1 MSWDTLTETVISHLT
16 ESDASLIAHN
26 WQMEN
31 QNCKLNRTK
40 QMANKNSDKEL
51 LPKHTS
57 VQEIKK
63 QTSGTKK
70 NLQTINNTKKK
81 VLSGTESNLV

>member
-1 MSWDTLTETVISHLT
+1 
-16 ESDASLIAHN
+16 
-26 WQMEN
+26 
-31 QNCKLNRTK
+31 
-40 QMANKNSDKEL
+40 MANKNSDKEL